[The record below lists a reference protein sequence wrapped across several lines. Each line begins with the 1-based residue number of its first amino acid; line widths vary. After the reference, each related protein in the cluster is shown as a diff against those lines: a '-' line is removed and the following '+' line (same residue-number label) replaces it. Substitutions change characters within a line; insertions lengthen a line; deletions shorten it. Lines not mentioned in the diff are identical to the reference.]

1 VTGRRRKRSAAAR
14 IRPFWMSIAL
24 LGLVAAAV
32 IGVAA
37 TWPGFEA
44 KDVEVVGNERVSSN
58 EILRHADIT
67 RRRSIWLQNL
77 GGVAR
82 RIQSI
87 PYIAAASVHRIP
99 PRSIRISVTER
110 VPFAV
115 LQSGPERV
123 VVDRGL
129 RVLEPASADER
140 RPVLIVPAGLA
151 LWPGKFVTTRDA
163 ITLRDAYEAM
173 LLRRI
178 TPSSLAFDR
187 YGGLVVTLHDGLRV
201 LLGQEGDLVQ
211 KLTLVE
217 AILAQVVRAQRRITT
232 IDVRA
237 PSTPVVV
244 YR

>member
-24 LGLVAAAV
+24 LGLVAAAI

-37 TWPGFEA
+37 TWPGFET
-44 KDVEVVGNERVSSN
+44 KNVEVVGNERVSSN

-67 RRRSIWLQNL
+67 PGRSIWLQSL

-87 PYIAAASVHRIP
+87 PYVAAVSVHRIP
-99 PRSIRISVTER
+99 PGSIRISVTER
-110 VPFAV
+110 VPFAI

-123 VVDRGL
+123 TVDRGL

-178 TPSSLAFDR
+178 TPSSLGYDR

-201 LLGQEGDLVQ
+201 LLGQDGDLVQ